1 MKKVML
7 ALAVLALFAACSK
20 NDEPESMVN
29 IHVTPPYG
37 DTTVTITF
45 ARAFDVQPMTRAAVS
60 DVSTRLDVWII
71 EGENIIEVHQ
81 SSSDAGFGTVSVTLD
96 KTKTYTIY
104 AVSHKCD
111 AAATLSDGVISFPDD
126 KVKDT
131 FWYTTTFSPA
141 TTTSVSCEMQ
151 RIVAMFRIETTDEVP
166 DEVKKMR
173 ITQKDVFDRWNVTSG
188 ASHQLDRISTINIT
202 STAQD
207 GTIALS
213 VYSIV
218 TDSQTLHDVVVE
230 ALDADDN
237 VLQTET
243 LADVPFRNGFK
254 TVCRGTFFTS
264 TNMSM
269 SFTAASDWGEYSV
282 SY

>member
-7 ALAVLALFAACSK
+7 AIAALALFAACSK
-20 NDEPESMVN
+20 SEEPESWVN

-45 ARAFDVQPMTRAAVS
+45 ARAFDVQPMTRASVA
-60 DVSTRLDVWII
+60 DVSTRLDVWIV
-71 EGENIIEVHQ
+71 EGDNAIEVHQ
-81 SSSDAGFGTVSVTLD
+81 SSSDAGFGTVTATLD
-96 KTKTYTIY
+96 KAKTYNVY

-111 AAATLSDGVISFPDD
+111 DEASISDGVISFPDD

-151 RIVAMFRIETTDEVP
+151 RIVAMFRIETTDAVP
-166 DEVKKMR
+166 ATAKKMR
-173 ITQKDVFDRWNVTSG
+173 ITQKDVFDRWNVSTG
-188 ASHQLDRISTINIT
+188 ATHQLDRISTINIT

-218 TDSQTLHDVVVE
+218 TDSQTSHDVIVE

-237 VLQTET
+237 IIQTQT
-243 LADVPFRNGFK
+243 LADVPLRNGFK

-264 TNMSM
+264 SNVTM
-269 SFTAASDWGEYSV
+269 SFTAASDWGEYNV
-282 SY
+282 TY

>member
-1 MKKVML
+1 MKKL
-7 ALAVLALFAACSK
+7 LIALAAVALFAACSK
-20 NDEPESMVN
+20 SDEPESTVN
-29 IHVTPPYG
+29 IHVTPPHG

-45 ARAFDVQPMTRAAVS
+45 ARMFDVSPMTRADVS
-60 DVSTRLDVWII
+60 DVSTRLDVWIV
-71 EGENIIEVHQ
+71 EGENLVEVHQ
-81 SSSDAGFGTVSVTLD
+81 SSSDAGFGTITTTLD
-96 KTKTYTIY
+96 KTKTYTLY
-104 AVSHKCD
+104 AVSHKCES
-111 AAATLSDGVISFPDD
+111 AATLSNGVISFPDD

-131 FWYTTTFSPA
+131 FWCTSTFSPA
-141 TTTSVSCEMQ
+141 TTTSVSCEMN
-151 RIVAMFRIETTDEVP
+151 RIVAMFRIETTDQVP

-173 ITQKDVFDRWNVTSG
+173 ITQKNVFDRWNVSTG
-188 ASHQLDRISTINIT
+188 ATHQLDRISTINIT

-218 TDSQTLHDVVVE
+218 TDSQTSHDVIVE

-237 VLQTET
+237 IIQTQT
-243 LADVPFRNGFK
+243 LADVPLRNGFK

-269 SFTAASDWGEYSV
+269 SFTAASDWYEYNV
-282 SY
+282 TY

>member
-1 MKKVML
+1 MKNL
-7 ALAVLALFAACSK
+7 LIALAAVALFAACSK
-20 NDEPESMVN
+20 SDEPESTVR
-29 IHVTPPYG
+29 IHVEPTYG
-37 DTTVTITF
+37 DTVVTISFT
-45 ARAFDVQPMTRAAVS
+45 RAFDIQPMTRAAVS
-60 DVSTRLDVWII
+60 DVSTRLDVWIV
-71 EGENIIEVHQ
+71 EGENVKEVHQ
-81 SSSDAGFGTVSVTLD
+81 TSSDVGFGTVTTTLD
-96 KTKTYTIY
+96 KTKTYTLY

-111 AAATLSDGVISFPDD
+111 AAATLSDGVVSFPDE

-131 FWYTTTFSPA
+131 FWCTTTFSPA
-141 TTTSVSCEMQ
+141 TTTSVSCEMN
-151 RIVAMFRIETTDEVP
+151 RIVAMFRIETIDQVP

-173 ITQKDVFDRWNVTSG
+173 ITQKDVFDRWSVSTG
-188 ASHQLDRISTINIT
+188 ATHQLDRVSTINIT

-218 TDSQTLHDVVVE
+218 TDSQTSHDVIVE

-237 VLQTET
+237 IIQTQT
-243 LADVPFRNGFK
+243 LADVPLRNGFK

-269 SFTAASDWGEYSV
+269 SFTAASDWYEYNV
-282 SY
+282 TY

>member
-1 MKKVML
+1 MKKLLL
-7 ALAVLALFAACSK
+7 ALAALALFAACSK

-29 IHVTPPYG
+29 IHVAPPYG

-45 ARAFDVQPMTRAAVS
+45 ARAIDVQSMTRAAVS

-71 EGENIIEVHQ
+71 EGENVIEVHQ
-81 SSSDAGFGTVSVTLD
+81 SSSDAGFGTVTATLD
-96 KTKTYTIY
+96 KTKTYTLY

-141 TTTSVSCEMQ
+141 TTTSVSCEMN
-151 RIVAMFRIETTDEVP
+151 RIVAMFRIETADEVP

-173 ITQKDVFDRWNVTSG
+173 ITQKDVFDRWNVSTG
-188 ASHQLDRISTINIT
+188 ATHQLDRVSTINIT

-218 TDSQTLHDVVVE
+218 SDTQTLHDVVVE
-230 ALDADDN
+230 TLDADDN
-237 VLQTET
+237 VIQTHT
-243 LADVPFRNGFK
+243 LSDVPLRNGFK
-254 TVCRGTFFTS
+254 TVCSSTFFTS
-264 TNMSM
+264 VNMSM

>member
-1 MKKVML
+1 MKKLLL
-7 ALAVLALFAACSK
+7 ALAALALFAACSK

-29 IHVTPPYG
+29 IHVAPPYG

-45 ARAFDVQPMTRAAVS
+45 ARAIDVQSMTRAAVS

-71 EGENIIEVHQ
+71 EGENVIEVHQ
-81 SSSDAGFGTVSVTLD
+81 SSSDAGFGTVTATLD
-96 KTKTYTIY
+96 KTKTYTLY

-141 TTTSVSCEMQ
+141 TTTSVSCEMN
-151 RIVAMFRIETTDEVP
+151 RIVAMFRIETADEVP

-173 ITQKDVFDRWNVTSG
+173 ITQKDVFDRWNVSTG
-188 ASHQLDRISTINIT
+188 ATHQLDRVSTINIT

-218 TDSQTLHDVVVE
+218 SDTQTLHDVVVE
-230 ALDADDN
+230 TLDADDN
-237 VLQTET
+237 VIQTHT
-243 LADVPFRNGFK
+243 LSDVPLRNGFK
-254 TVCRGTFFTS
+254 TVCSSTLFTS
-264 TNMSM
+264 VNMSM